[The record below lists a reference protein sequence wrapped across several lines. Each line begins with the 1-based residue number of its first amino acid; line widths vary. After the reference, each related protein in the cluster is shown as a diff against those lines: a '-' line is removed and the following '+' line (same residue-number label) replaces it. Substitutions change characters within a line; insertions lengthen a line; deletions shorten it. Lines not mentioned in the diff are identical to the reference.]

1 MKTILV
7 YDRAGDTGKAV
18 ADMLKGLHPGDK
30 IHGFDDPDDMLSF
43 ANGHIYQ
50 VVFLRSDG
58 SEEELAM
65 AKALTAMIPGVNLI
79 FVSADRL
86 LMEEAIRIHAS
97 GYICLPLTEEKLE
110 SELGNLLYPVQSEL
124 PVISVR
130 GEPSEVYIDGRPVH
144 FAYRKTSEL
153 LVLLLQMKGAM
164 LRTERM
170 SDYLWEEDKP
180 VEKSRS
186 YLQNLR
192 SDLIHTLSMYGLDG
206 AVCHRRGKMW
216 LDRDMFVEDME
227 SETGRK
233 QRI

>member
-18 ADMLKGLHPGDK
+18 ADMLKRLHPGDR
-30 IHGFDDPDDMLSF
+30 IHGFDDPDDILSF
-43 ANGHIYQ
+43 ASGRIYQ
-50 VVFLRSDG
+50 VVFICSDG
-58 SEEELAM
+58 SEEEPAL
-65 AKALTAMIPGVNLI
+65 AKALTTIIPGVNLI

-164 LRTERM
+164 LRTERIG
-170 SDYLWEEDKP
+170 DDLWE
-180 VEKSRS
+180 
-186 YLQNLR
+186 
-192 SDLIHTLSMYGLDG
+192 
-206 AVCHRRGKMW
+206 
-216 LDRDMFVEDME
+216 
-227 SETGRK
+227 
-233 QRI
+233 

>member
-7 YDRAGDTGKAV
+7 YDRQGDTGTVLTGLLKRLCP
-18 ADMLKGLHPGDK
+18 ADRVYGFTGAEDILKYAD
-30 IHGFDDPDDMLSF
+30 
-43 ANGHIYQ
+43 GHLYQ
-50 VVFLRSDG
+50 VVFVRLLNAG
-58 SEEELAM
+58 EELGLARS
-65 AKALTAMIPGVNLI
+65 LTGMIPGVNLI
-79 FVSADRL
+79 FLSDDKESMVD
-86 LMEEAIRIHAS
+86 AIRLHAS
-97 GYICLPLTEEKLE
+97 GYICLPLTEESVE
-110 SELGNLLYPVQSEL
+110 YELGNLLYPVQSEL